1 MDGQPRITDL
11 VPRPNAAFAAIFA
24 AGLAAIAALE
34 GLYLAMPALAPMT
47 TDGRVASFDLDSE
60 GSLAVWFSC
69 GTLELAALTAILI
82 YGIRRHTPG
91 TDRRGQ
97 RLWLWAAACWLVMSL
112 DECGSV
118 HEAFKELMS
127 KTTGHRLLGD
137 GTIWWV
143 AAYGLVLGVVGLRL
157 LWAMRRCAGAIV
169 ALFGTAVAYA
179 VAVLAELTWILPRQ
193 GTPGV
198 MLEEGCEMLG
208 NLFLWLS
215 LGLFARHAARAAE
228 AAARVAATRRHSIA
242 LGNRHHHASVSPERA
257 RPGEPKGVELS
268 NTAAN
273 LRPVRT

>member
-11 VPRPNAAFAAIFA
+11 VPRRNAVFAAIFA
-24 AGLAAIAALE
+24 AGAAVIGALE
-34 GLYLAMPALAPMT
+34 ALFLAMPALSPMT

-69 GTLELAALTAILI
+69 GTLELAAIAALLI

-91 TDRRGQ
+91 LSRQGH

-127 KTTGHRLLGD
+127 KSTGHRLLGD

-143 AAYGLVLGVVGLRL
+143 AGYGMVLGVVGLCL
-157 LWAMRRCAGAIV
+157 LWTMRRCPGAV
-169 ALFGTAVAYA
+169 AALGATAVCYSI
-179 VAVLAELTWILPRQ
+179 AVLAEMAWILPRK

-198 MLEEGCEMLG
+198 ALEEGCEMLG
-208 NLFLWLS
+208 NLCLLLS
-215 LGLFARHAARAAE
+215 IGLFARHAAVVAE
-228 AAARVAATRRHSIA
+228 TSATTPSAARRGAAVNRPSLLVAKQQEA
-242 LGNRHHHASVSPERA
+242 
-257 RPGEPKGVELS
+257 K
-268 NTAAN
+268 
-273 LRPVRT
+273 